1 MEKKISVLNLTEEL
15 AQASSISTAVAD
27 TFIRTFFD
35 VISEGLAQDGIVKI
49 KGWGTFKLSAVKDRE
64 SVDVTTGERIVI
76 RGYRKVSFLPD
87 AALKEYINKPF
98 AQFETTELNDDFPL
112 DDESV
117 EGMEEP
123 KEEALDTQEPTHE
136 AIAESSEITSS
147 ADVVESSESIEEKA
161 KEVVKE
167 EIIKEETAVAEET
180 IIAKEESVSEEVLAV
195 KQETPV
201 TPAALVEP
209 KKIEKQKQPETQGK
223 KSRKS
228 WKYWLPIILLILLSL
243 CLYLYIAL
251 GNGFTKPKNSLF
263 KNGKK
268 EDIKVASI
276 DFKDTPNPS
285 VVVSFPEEKKKPQA
299 QGVEVTDTAP
309 QENEERVELQE
320 EKEDITHQ
328 KVIKPAVTQE
338 SIVEAKSVES
348 VKEATKAETEK
359 TVVQET
365 KPASQK
371 EDKTV
376 SKQEEIQVPAQRL
389 KDTTDKS
396 LKDITMADTTA
407 FTIQGTLAT
416 HTLQEGET
424 IVRLAQKYYG
434 DKRLWPYIVIHNG
447 MQNPNSVVIGKAI
460 SIPKLKAN

>member
-15 AQASSISTAVAD
+15 AQASNISTTVAD
-27 TFIRTFFD
+27 MFIRTSFD

-123 KEEALDTQEPTHE
+123 KEEAFDTQESTHE
-136 AIAESSEITSS
+136 AIAEFPEITSS
-147 ADVVESSESIEEKA
+147 ADVVESSESIDGKA
-161 KEVVKE
+161 EEVVKE
-167 EIIKEETAVAEET
+167 EIIKEETAVAEGT
-180 IIAKEESVSEEVLAV
+180 VTAKEESVSEEVLAE

-201 TPAALVEP
+201 TPTAFVEP
-209 KKIEKQKQPETQGK
+209 KNIEKQRQPETQRK

-285 VVVSFPEEKKKPQA
+285 VVVSFPEEKEKPQA
-299 QGVEVTDTAP
+299 QEVEVTDTAP
-309 QENEERVELQE
+309 RENEERVEPQE
-320 EKEDITHQ
+320 EKNDITLQ
-328 KVIKPAVTQE
+328 KDNKLTVTQE

-348 VKEATKAETEK
+348 VKEATKAEIEK
-359 TVVQET
+359 AVVQET
-365 KPASQK
+365 KSALQ

-389 KDTTDKS
+389 KDTADKS

-434 DKRLWPYIVIHNG
+434 DKRLWPYIVLHNG
-447 MQNPNSVVIGKAI
+447 MQNPNNVVVGKAI